1 MFRFYISLVILWAV
15 SLVSLA
21 ADDLLKGTVLN
32 NADKAFDGDPSTYSS
47 STYNFGWAGLDL
59 GTRHVITRVGWMP
72 RDNVPS
78 RMILGVF
85 EGANSPDFMDALPIH
100 IIRSASEVGKPGEM
114 SYAELSC
121 SQGFR
126 YVRYVG
132 PSTSYAQVAEL
143 QFYGYEGMGDHS
155 NLFRITNLPTVSI
168 HTLDGVIPRDKVN
181 EIQAQFTI
189 IGDSTLALLSEPGT
203 IRERGNASRDF
214 PKKPWRIKFESKQ
227 HVLDAPAH
235 ARKWTLIN
243 NYGDKTLMRNLLAF
257 ELSRL
262 LGMPYTAYGRAVD
275 VLLNGEYKGC
285 YQLCDHIQIHKD
297 RVQIDEMTPRDNS
310 GDALTGGYFFEIDAY
325 ADREASYFYSNQWKP
340 VTIKSPDADSIT
352 SVQKNYIRNHFNKM
366 ESNWSSY
373 LDLNT
378 FLRHFLVGEL
388 SGNIDT
394 YWSVFMYKHRLNDTI
409 YTGPVWDFDLAFNND
424 GRIRHPNDM
433 SDYVYRSG
441 GSCAGN
447 MRSFVDKIII
457 NTESTK
463 DQLLA
468 IWDEARHNGID
479 QEHLVAFVDSMEE
492 ELLRSQ
498 ELNFLR
504 WPIMKKIVHQNPRI
518 WGSYAA
524 EVENVRDFIRKRVEW
539 MDNRLGYTYVPESI
553 STISDSDPDDIDFS
567 RPYRVYSLSGQT
579 LGTDLN
585 ALPTGIYIVRQGPLV
600 KKVQI
605 G

>member
-1 MFRFYISLVILWAV
+1 
-15 SLVSLA
+15 
-21 ADDLLKGTVLN
+21 
-32 NADKAFDGDPSTYSS
+32 
-47 STYNFGWAGLDL
+47 
-59 GTRHVITRVGWMP
+59 
-72 RDNVPS
+72 
-78 RMILGVF
+78 MILGVF

-114 SYAELSC
+114 SYAEVTC

-132 PSTSYAQVAEL
+132 PASSYAHVAEL
-143 QFYGYEGMGDHS
+143 QFFGYEGMGDHS

-168 HTLDGVIPRDKVN
+168 HTINNTVPRDKVN

-189 IGDSTLALLSEPGT
+189 IGDSTFALLSEPGT

-257 ELSRL
+257 ELSRR
-262 LGMPYTAYGRAVD
+262 LGMPYTPYGRAVD

-285 YQLCDHIQIHKD
+285 YQLCDHIQVHKD
-297 RVQIDEMTPRDNS
+297 RVQIEEMTPRDNS

-340 VTIKSPDADSIT
+340 VTIKSPESDSIT
-352 SVQKNYIRNHFNKM
+352 SAQKNYIRNHFNKM

-424 GRIRHPNDM
+424 GRIRNPNDM

-457 NTESTK
+457 HTESTK

-479 QEHLVAFVDSMEE
+479 QDHLVAFVDSMEE

-553 STISDSDPDDIDFS
+553 STISDSDPDDLDFS
-567 RPYRVYSLSGQT
+567 RPYSVYSLSGQI
-579 LGTDLN
+579 LGTDLQ
-585 ALPTGIYIVRQGPLV
+585 ALPTGIYIVRQGPLA

-605 G
+605 R